1 MQHSN
6 RNGPAEEFIM
16 TQATKTRVKTKKS
29 GGLSAGKSGGAEHAH
44 LSEDIDGCEI
54 DYSTVEA
61 TLDAA
66 LPAAYGGVAVAG
78 GSRRKRASARS

>member
-1 MQHSN
+1 MS
-6 RNGPAEEFIM
+6 
-16 TQATKTRVKTKKS
+16 QATKTRVKTKKS
-29 GGLSAGKSGGAEHAH
+29 GGLSAGKSDGAEHVH

-54 DYSTVEA
+54 DFTTIEA

-78 GSRRKRASARS
+78 RSRGKRT

>member
-1 MQHSN
+1 MVSVQHSN
-6 RNGPAEEFIM
+6 RNGRAEEFIM
-16 TQATKTRVKTKKS
+16 SKATNTRVKTKKS
-29 GGLSAGKSGGAEHAH
+29 GGLSARESVGAEHVH

-78 GSRRKRASARS
+78 RSRGKRA

>member
-1 MQHSN
+1 MSKA
-6 RNGPAEEFIM
+6 R
-16 TQATKTRVKTKKS
+16 KTSVKTKKKS
-29 GGLSAGKSGGAEHAH
+29 GSLPAGKSAGAEHVH

-66 LPAAYGGVAVAG
+66 LPAAYGGVVVAG
-78 GSRRKRASARS
+78 RSRGKRA